1 MWNSQRRTSRL
12 DGWKTSDIFQVI
24 LYIFVNLWYNIP
36 MKRTEINETSN
47 REMITISRAE
57 YEAMQVRLA
66 EQNQLLN
73 AKSAELAQAL
83 LQNRWLMEQLKLN
96 KRKLFGSASEQLDQL
111 VMEQFAHL
119 FNEAEAWDADSV
131 EPTKKSEKKKPRK
144 RRSGSIDDVIPE
156 GTPVEVVE
164 HPLPENERVCDVCG
178 GELVQI
184 GVEIHRSLQMEPARF
199 WMQEDHYPTYACKH
213 CEKETGEAN
222 VVSTPMEPTV
232 IPGSFASPSAIAHL
246 AVQKYVMYSP
256 LYRLEQEFDRQGL
269 KLSRQTMSNWLLTAA
284 EEWLQPI
291 YAVLHQRL
299 CREAVLHGDET
310 TLQVLHEK
318 GKSATS
324 KSYMWLYRTS
334 GNAEAPIVLYDY
346 QPNRKAENAEQFLEE
361 FTGWL
366 HADGYQ
372 GYHRLRPN
380 IRVVGCWAHA
390 RRKFDEAQTAVPKE
404 QQSASKPAEAL
415 CYFAK
420 LFQLEQDFAALTAE
434 ERYTRR
440 LEQEKPVLEAL
451 LVWANALKPQ
461 TAPKSALG
469 KALHYLLEQ
478 WPYLV
483 RYLEDGRLEL
493 SNNRAERSIK
503 PFVMGRK
510 NFLFCNTPGG
520 AQSSAVL
527 YSLIE
532 TAKETGLDPYRYL
545 QWVLERA
552 PKLAQAAD
560 EAWSEKLIP
569 SQAPEECNVSLQ
581 GTS

>member
-1 MWNSQRRTSRL
+1 
-12 DGWKTSDIFQVI
+12 
-24 LYIFVNLWYNIP
+24 
-36 MKRTEINETSN
+36 
-47 REMITISRAE
+47 MITISRAE
-57 YEAMQVRLA
+57 YEAMQACLEAQRAELA
-66 EQNQLLN
+66 EQNQKL
-73 AKSAELAQAL
+73 AAELAQAL

-96 KRKLFGSASEQLDQL
+96 KRKLFGSSSEHLDQM
-111 VMEQFAHL
+111 VMDKFSYL

-131 EPTKKSEKKKPRK
+131 EPAKKGEKKKPRK

-164 HPLPENERVCDVCG
+164 HPLPENERVCGTCG
-178 GELVQI
+178 GELVEI

-199 WMQEDHYPTYACKH
+199 WVREDRYPTYACKH
-213 CEKETGEAN
+213 CEEETGEAN
-222 VVSTPMEPTV
+222 VVPTPMEPAV

-246 AVQKYVMYSP
+246 AMQKYVMYSP

-269 KLSRQTMSNWLLTAA
+269 KLSRQTMSNWLLKAT
-284 EEWLQPI
+284 EDWLQPI
-291 YAVLHQRL
+291 YDVLHQRL
-299 CREAVLHGDET
+299 CQEKVLHGDET

-318 GKSATS
+318 GKSAAS
-324 KSYMWLYRTS
+324 RSYMWLYRTS
-334 GNAEAPIVLYDY
+334 GDAEQPIVLYEY
-346 QPNRKAENAEQFLEE
+346 QPNRKAENAEKFLEG
-361 FTGWL
+361 FSGWL

-372 GYHRLRPN
+372 GYHRLPEQ

-390 RRKFDEAQTAVPKE
+390 RRKFDEALTAVGKE

-415 CYFAK
+415 SYFAK
-420 LFQLEQDFAALTAE
+420 LFQMEQDFAALTAE
-434 ERYTRR
+434 ERFTKR

-451 LVWANALKPQ
+451 LAWANALKPQ

-510 NFLFCNTPGG
+510 NFLFCNTPGR
-520 AQSSAVL
+520 ARSSAVL

-532 TAKETGLDPYRYL
+532 TAKESDLDPYRYL

-560 EAWSEKLIP
+560 ETWAEKLIP
-569 SQAPEECNVSLQ
+569 SQAPAECKVNI
-581 GTS
+581 

>member
-1 MWNSQRRTSRL
+1 
-12 DGWKTSDIFQVI
+12 
-24 LYIFVNLWYNIP
+24 
-36 MKRTEINETSN
+36 MKRTEMNETSN
-47 REMITISRAE
+47 RETITISRAE
-57 YEAMQVRLA
+57 YEAMQAQLA
-66 EQNQLLN
+66 EQNQQLD
-73 AKSAELAQAL
+73 AKTAELAQAL
-83 LQNRWLMEQLKLN
+83 LQNRWLMEQLKRN
-96 KRKLFGSASEQLDQL
+96 KRKLFGSSSEQLDQM
-111 VMEQFAHL
+111 VMDKFSYL

-131 EPTKKSEKKKPRK
+131 EPAKKGEKKSPRK

-164 HPLPENERVCDVCG
+164 HPLPENERVCNVCG
-178 GELVQI
+178 SELVEI
-184 GVEIHRSLQMEPARF
+184 GVEIHRSLQMRPAEF
-199 WMQEDHYPTYACKH
+199 WVREDRYPTYACKN

-222 VVSTPMEPTV
+222 VVPSPMEPTV

-256 LYRLEQEFDRQGL
+256 LYRLEQEFDRQGM
-269 KLSRQTMSNWLLTAA
+269 KLSRQTMSNWLLKAT
-284 EEWLQPI
+284 EDWLQPV
-291 YAVLHQRL
+291 YDVLHQRL
-299 CREAVLHGDET
+299 CQEKVLHGDET

-346 QPNRKAENAEQFLEE
+346 QPNRKAENAEKFLEG
-361 FTGWL
+361 FSGWL

-372 GYHRLRPN
+372 GYHRLPEQ

-390 RRKFDEAQTAVPKE
+390 RRKFDEALTAVPKE
-404 QQSASKPAEAL
+404 QQPASKPAEAL
-415 CYFAK
+415 CYLAK
-420 LFQLEQDFAALTAE
+420 LFQMEQDFAALTVE
-434 ERYTRR
+434 ERFAKR

-451 LVWANALKPQ
+451 LAWANALKPQ

-510 NFLFCNTPGG
+510 NFLFCNTPGS

-552 PKLAQAAD
+552 PELVQTAD
-560 EAWSEKLIP
+560 ETWAEKLIP
-569 SQAPEECNVSLQ
+569 AEAPAECKTNA
-581 GTS
+581 

>member
-1 MWNSQRRTSRL
+1 
-12 DGWKTSDIFQVI
+12 
-24 LYIFVNLWYNIP
+24 
-36 MKRTEINETSN
+36 MKHTEMNGTSN
-47 REMITISRAE
+47 RETITISRAE
-57 YEAMQVRLA
+57 YEAMQAQLAEQKQKLDAKSAELA
-66 EQNQLLN
+66 EQNHQLE

-96 KRKLFGSASEQLDQL
+96 KRKLFGSSSEQLDQM

-131 EPTKKSEKKKPRK
+131 EPTKKGEKKKPRK

-156 GTPVEVVE
+156 GTPVEIVE
-164 HPLPENERVCDVCG
+164 HPLPESERVCSACG
-178 GELVQI
+178 SELVEI

-199 WMQEDHYPTYACKH
+199 WVREDRYPTYACKR

-222 VVSTPMEPTV
+222 VMPTPMEPTV

-269 KLSRQTMSNWLLTAA
+269 KLSRQTMSNWLLKAT
-284 EEWLQPI
+284 EDWLQSI
-291 YAVLHQRL
+291 YDVLHQQLR
-299 CREAVLHGDET
+299 REAVLHGDET
-310 TLQVLHEK
+310 TLQVLREK
-318 GKSATS
+318 GKSAVS

-334 GNAEAPIVLYDY
+334 GCAEHPIVLYEY
-346 QPNRKAENAEQFLEE
+346 QPNRKAENAEQFLEG
-361 FTGWL
+361 FSGWL
-366 HADGYQ
+366 HTDGYQ
-372 GYHRLRPN
+372 GYHRLPEQ

-390 RRKFDEAQTAVPKE
+390 RRKFDEALTAVPRE

-420 LFQLEQDFAALTAE
+420 LFQMEQDFAVLTVE
-434 ERYTRR
+434 ERFAKR

-451 LVWANALKPQ
+451 LAWANRLKPQ

-483 RYLEDGRLEL
+483 RYLEDGRLEF

-545 QWVLERA
+545 LWVLERA
-552 PKLAQAAD
+552 PKLAQTAD
-560 EAWSEKLIP
+560 EAWAEKLVP
-569 SQAPEECNVSLQ
+569 TQAPAECRAKV
-581 GTS
+581 

>member
-1 MWNSQRRTSRL
+1 
-12 DGWKTSDIFQVI
+12 
-24 LYIFVNLWYNIP
+24 
-36 MKRTEINETSN
+36 
-47 REMITISRAE
+47 MITISRAE
-57 YEAMQVRLA
+57 YEAMQA
-66 EQNQLLN
+66 QLD
-73 AKSAELAQAL
+73 AKTAELAQAL
-83 LQNRWLMEQLKLN
+83 LQNRLLMEQLKLN
-96 KRKLFGSASEQLDQL
+96 KRKLFGSSSEQLDQM
-111 VMEQFAHL
+111 VMDQFAHL
-119 FNEAEAWDADSV
+119 FNEAEAWAADSV
-131 EPTKKSEKKKPRK
+131 EPAKKAEKQKPHK

-164 HPLPENERVCDVCG
+164 HPLPENERVCSICG

-184 GVEIHRSLQMEPARF
+184 GVEIRRSLQMKPAEF
-199 WMQEDHYPTYACKH
+199 WVREDRYPTYACKD

-222 VVSTPMEPTV
+222 VVPTPMEPAV

-269 KLSRQTMSNWLLTAA
+269 KLSRQTMSNWLLTAT
-284 EEWLQPI
+284 EDWLQPI
-291 YAVLHQRL
+291 YDVLHQQL
-299 CREAVLHGDET
+299 CKEKALHGDET

-324 KSYMWLYRTS
+324 RSYMWLYRTS
-334 GNAEAPIVLYDY
+334 KGAEKPIVLYDY
-346 QPNRKAENAEQFLEE
+346 QPNRKAENAEQFLDG
-361 FTGWL
+361 FSGWL

-372 GYHRLRPN
+372 GYHRLPEN

-390 RRKFDEAQTAVPKE
+390 RRKFNEALTAVPRE
-404 QQSASKPAEAL
+404 QQPASKPAEAL

-420 LFQLEQDFAALTAE
+420 LFQLEQSLADLTPE
-434 ERYTRR
+434 ERYNKR
-440 LEQEKPVLEAL
+440 LELEKPVLDAL
-451 LVWANALKPQ
+451 LAWANEASAK

-469 KALHYLLEQ
+469 KALHYLREQ

-510 NFLFCNTPGG
+510 NLLFSNTPAG
-520 AQSSAVL
+520 AQSSAVI

-532 TAKETGLDPYRYL
+532 TALVWLLHNAPGLSRT
-545 QWVLERA
+545 
-552 PKLAQAAD
+552 D
-560 EAWSEKLIP
+560 EAWAESFLPVNAPQDCKIP
-569 SQAPEECNVSLQ
+569 KP
-581 GTS
+581 

>member
-1 MWNSQRRTSRL
+1 
-12 DGWKTSDIFQVI
+12 
-24 LYIFVNLWYNIP
+24 
-36 MKRTEINETSN
+36 MKCAEMNETSN
-47 REMITISRAE
+47 REMVTISRAE
-57 YEAMQVRLA
+57 YEAMQAQLDARTAELA
-66 EQNQLLN
+66 EENQKL
-73 AKSAELAQAL
+73 AAELAQAL

-96 KRKLFGSASEQLDQL
+96 KRKLFGSSSEQLDQM
-111 VMEQFAHL
+111 VMDKFAYL

-164 HPLPENERVCDVCG
+164 HPLPESERVCSVCG
-178 GELVQI
+178 SELVEI
-184 GVEIHRSLQMEPARF
+184 GVEIHRSLQMKPAEF
-199 WMQEDHYPTYACKH
+199 WVREDRYPTYACKH
-213 CEKETGEAN
+213 CEKETGETN
-222 VVSTPMEPTV
+222 VVPTPMEPTV

-246 AVQKYVMYSP
+246 VVQKYVMHSP
-256 LYRLEQEFDRQGL
+256 LYRLEQEFARQGL
-269 KLSRQTMSNWLLTAA
+269 KLSRQTMSNWLLKAT
-284 EEWLQPI
+284 EDWLQPI
-291 YAVLHQRL
+291 YDVLHRKL
-299 CREAVLHGDET
+299 CQEKVLHGDET

-318 GKSATS
+318 GKSAAS

-334 GNAEAPIVLYDY
+334 GTAETPIVLYDY
-346 QPNRKAENAEQFLEE
+346 QPNRKAENAEKFLEG

-372 GYHRLRPN
+372 GYHKLPEN

-390 RRKFDEAQTAVPKE
+390 RRKFDEALTAVPKE

-420 LFQLEQDFAALTAE
+420 LFQMEQDFAALTVE
-434 ERYTRR
+434 ERFAKR
-440 LEQEKPVLEAL
+440 LEQEKPILEAL
-451 LVWANALKPQ
+451 LAWANRMKPQ
-461 TAPKSALG
+461 TAPKSAFG

-478 WPYLV
+478 RPYLV
-483 RYLEDGRLEL
+483 RYLEDGRLEF

-527 YSLIE
+527 YSLME

-545 QWVLERA
+545 RWVLERA
-552 PKLAQAAD
+552 PELAQAAV
-560 EAWSEKLIP
+560 ETWAEKLIP
-569 SQAPEECNVSLQ
+569 AEAPAECR
-581 GTS
+581 TKI

>member
-1 MWNSQRRTSRL
+1 MQAQL
-12 DGWKTSDIFQVI
+12 DTKT
-24 LYIFVNLWYNIP
+24 
-36 MKRTEINETSN
+36 
-47 REMITISRAE
+47 AE
-57 YEAMQVRLA
+57 LVEQKQMLDAKTA
-66 EQNQLLN
+66 ELVKQNQKM
-73 AKSAELAQAL
+73 AAELAQAL
-83 LQNRWLMEQLKLN
+83 LQNQWLMEQLKLN
-96 KRKLFGSASEQLDQL
+96 KRKLFGSSSEQLDQL
-111 VMEQFAHL
+111 VIEQFACL

-131 EPTKKSEKKKPRK
+131 EPAKKAEKKKPRK
-144 RRSGSIDDVIPE
+144 RRSGSIDEVIPE

-164 HPLPENERVCDVCG
+164 HPLPENERVCDICG
-178 GELVQI
+178 SELVEI
-184 GVEIHRSLQMEPARF
+184 GVEIHRSLQMKPAEF
-199 WMQEDHYPTYACKH
+199 WVREDRYPTYACKQ

-222 VVSTPMEPTV
+222 VVPTSMEPAV

-246 AVQKYVMYSP
+246 AVQKYVMYAP
-256 LYRLEQEFDRQGL
+256 LYRLEQEFELRGL
-269 KLSRQTMSNWLLTAA
+269 KLSRQIMSNWLLKAT
-284 EEWLQPI
+284 EDWLQPI
-291 YAVLHQRL
+291 YDVLHQQL
-299 CREAVLHGDET
+299 CQETVLHGDET

-334 GNAEAPIVLYDY
+334 GDAQQPIVLYDY
-346 QPNRKAENAEQFLEE
+346 QPNRKAENAEKFLEG
-361 FTGWL
+361 FSGWL

-372 GYHRLRPN
+372 GYHKLPEN

-390 RRKFDEAQTAVPKE
+390 RRKFDEALTAVPKE

-415 CYFAK
+415 CYIAK
-420 LFQLEQDFAALTAE
+420 LFQLEKDFAALTAE
-434 ERYTRR
+434 ERYAKR

-451 LVWANALKPQ
+451 LAWANALKPQ

-545 QWVLERA
+545 LWVLERA
-552 PKLAQAAD
+552 PELVRAAD
-560 EAWSEKLIP
+560 ETWAEKLIP
-569 SQAPEECNVSLQ
+569 AQAPAECKAKI
-581 GTS
+581 

>member
-1 MWNSQRRTSRL
+1 
-12 DGWKTSDIFQVI
+12 
-24 LYIFVNLWYNIP
+24 
-36 MKRTEINETSN
+36 MKCAEMNETSN
-47 REMITISRAE
+47 REIITISRTE
-57 YEAMQVRLA
+57 YEAMQAQLA
-66 EQNQLLN
+66 EQNQLLD

-96 KRKLFGSASEQLDQL
+96 KRKLFGSSSEQLDQM

-131 EPTKKSEKKKPRK
+131 EPAKKAEKKKPRK
-144 RRSGSIDDVIPE
+144 RRSGSIGDVIPE

-164 HPLPENERVCDVCG
+164 HPLPEHERVCSVCG
-178 GELVQI
+178 SELVEI
-184 GVEIHRSLQMEPARF
+184 GVEIHRSLQMKPAEF
-199 WMQEDHYPTYACKH
+199 WVREDRYPTYVCKA
-213 CEKETGEAN
+213 CEKETGESN

-269 KLSRQTMSNWLLTAA
+269 KLSRQTMSNWLLTAT
-284 EEWLQPI
+284 EDWLQPI
-291 YAVLHQRL
+291 YDVLHQQL
-299 CREAVLHGDET
+299 CKEKVLHGDET

-324 KSYMWLYRTS
+324 RSYMWLYRTS
-334 GNAEAPIVLYDY
+334 GDAEQPVVLYDY
-346 QPNRKAENAEQFLEE
+346 QPNRKAENAEMFLDG
-361 FTGWL
+361 FFGWL

-372 GYHRLRPN
+372 GYHRLPEN

-390 RRKFDEAQTAVPKE
+390 RRKFDEALTAVPKE

-420 LFQLEQDFAALTAE
+420 LFQMEQDLAALTAE
-434 ERYTRR
+434 ERFAKR

-451 LVWANALKPQ
+451 LAWANGLKPQ

-483 RYLEDGRLEL
+483 RYLEDGRLEF

-545 QWVLERA
+545 LWVLERA
-552 PKLAQAAD
+552 PELAQTAD
-560 EAWSEKLIP
+560 ETWAEKLIP
-569 SQAPEECNVSLQ
+569 AQAPAECSASLK
-581 GTS
+581 GRG